1 MSFLYFVSL
10 SNEKQRKKEQREML
24 FHNII
29 QQILNGKLLLTV
41 IDGQKSNFNGEFKL
55 KLVTILHLGFVVK
68 IL

>member
-1 MSFLYFVSL
+1 
-10 SNEKQRKKEQREML
+10 ML

-41 IDGQKSNFNGEFKL
+41 IGGQKSNFNGEFKL

-68 IL
+68 ILWM

>member
-1 MSFLYFVSL
+1 
-10 SNEKQRKKEQREML
+10 ML

-55 KLVTILHLGFVVK
+55 KLVTNLHLKFVVK
-68 IL
+68 ILWM